1 MNKVEF
7 DLQAHQ
13 LRIDILTYAEKA
25 YQDINK
31 HINLVAENL
40 RRIEREFELLGVSA
54 TSCSVTQSTSIRVC
68 KADCLNTWEIAPN
81 FVIVL
86 EYRCIIKLAIS
97 DLFNGIDKQVDINP
111 FDSSADIYSNVL
123 YDISSHKPYIE
134 CKVLSNEYLH
144 TLSSAKLRLLNMPK
158 FTDSIC
164 KEIQESNEIQAIK
177 DMYVNLG

>member
-40 RRIEREFELLGVSA
+40 RRIEKEFELLDVSA
-54 TSCSVTQSTSIRVC
+54 TSCTITQSTSIRVC
-68 KADCLNTWEIAPN
+68 KAYCLNTWEIAPN
-81 FVIVL
+81 FVIML
-86 EYRCIIKLAIS
+86 EYSCAIKLAIS
-97 DLFNGIDKQVDINP
+97 DLFNGINRRADINP
-111 FDSSADIYSNVL
+111 FDSAADIYSNVL
-123 YDISSHKPYIE
+123 HDTPNHKAYIE
-134 CKVLSNEYLH
+134 CKVLSNDYLH